1 MYSREHLKSNPDEN
15 SDNIFCLLAPRV
27 GRVSLVTEHGFS
39 FDCFAHHNF
48 HLSATFSLFP
58 PHRQHIVAQ
67 PRCLSSFERKRAI
80 IAELCDTD
88 VKQDI
93 LDGEGGWEVKRWKF
107 FSKVERLGRRW
118 RKIGRRKLIDRKLIE
133 MKIE

>member
-1 MYSREHLKSNPDEN
+1 M
-15 SDNIFCLLAPRV
+15 
-27 GRVSLVTEHGFS
+27 
-39 FDCFAHHNF
+39 
-48 HLSATFSLFP
+48 
-58 PHRQHIVAQ
+58 
-67 PRCLSSFERKRAI
+67 
-80 IAELCDTD
+80 AELCDTD

-107 FSKVERLGRRW
+107 FSNVERLGRRW